1 MYRHIL
7 TFFIINCFTDTTV
20 TCRAG
25 LIGLCDDYVVSS
37 NCIYLLISNEHLGC
51 QNYCCQRQVTYVAFF
66 TSQESLYLGSFTWYL
81 ILALIFVT

>member
-25 LIGLCDDYVVSS
+25 LIGLCDDYVVSQTVFTFCLAM
-37 NCIYLLISNEHLGC
+37 NTLG
-51 QNYCCQRQVTYVAFF
+51 AKIIAAK
-66 TSQESLYLGSFTWYL
+66 GK
-81 ILALIFVT
+81 